1 MDRLTDS
8 GRQVVFSLAAQHGFS
23 PDAVTHLLLAVAAG
37 GGTMAQFSHP
47 EFGGSGQWMRG
58 GMLML
63 GDMFNH
69 ALKGRVD
76 ALCMALSDRLAAGDA
91 LIARSTAPGAAAWW
105 PPELGQ
111 PAASGAQNAMRYAW
125 FPGPRRLAV
134 DSGGDVWVYDTLD
147 HQIGGFA
154 QQQGGSS
161 GISLSSQ
168 YGTVSLATLPVVMRG
183 GQPVMPPAAPAPVPA
198 SVAPTFAPPAPPL
211 MPTSA
216 PEGGADAIL
225 ATIERLG
232 DLLARGLLTE
242 QEFAAKKAE
251 LLGRL

>member
-1 MDRLTDS
+1 MDTLTDS
-8 GRQVVFSLAAQHGFS
+8 GRQVVNALAQQHGFS

-58 GMLML
+58 GMIML

-76 ALCMALSDRLAAGDA
+76 ALCLALGDRLAASPDG
-91 LIARSTAPGAAAWW
+91 LIARTASAMTPVAWW

-111 PAASGAQNAMRYAW
+111 PAASGAQNTLRYAW
-125 FPGPRRLAV
+125 FPDQRRLAV

-147 HQIGGFA
+147 HRIGGFA
-154 QQQGGSS
+154 QQQGGSA
-161 GISLSSQ
+161 GISLNSQ
-168 YGTVSLATLPVVMRG
+168 YGTVHLAALPVVMRG
-183 GQPVMPPAAPAPVPA
+183 GQPVLPQAAPAA
-198 SVAPTFAPPAPPL
+198 APPPAPTPFTE
-211 MPTSA
+211 PGA
-216 PEGGADAIL
+216 PAPGADAIL

-242 QEFAAKKAE
+242 QEFSIKKAE